1 MANSKGELT
10 FKKGDILY
18 VTDTM
23 YNGHMGCWRAC
34 LVNEEDAQKRE
45 IGMIPSRMKYV
56 EQLTTKVDFA
66 VVKSCIGV
74 VVSWLVRRST
84 PDRAVWLP
92 ALVGDIVLCS

>member
-23 YNGHMGCWRAC
+23 FNGHMGCWRAC

-45 IGMIPSRMKYV
+45 IGMVPSRMKYV
-56 EQLTTKVDFA
+56 EQLTTTTDF
-66 VVKSCIGV
+66 VTVKSL
-74 VVSWLVRRST
+74 VSFKKVPL
-84 PDRAVWLP
+84 
-92 ALVGDIVLCS
+92 

>member
-45 IGMIPSRMKYV
+45 IGMVPSRMKYV
-56 EQLTTKVDFA
+56 KQLTAKIDFVPGEGTPANRGWVYATKGL
-66 VVKSCIGV
+66 K
-74 VVSWLVRRST
+74 
-84 PDRAVWLP
+84 P
-92 ALVGDIVLCS
+92 

>member
-45 IGMIPSRMKYV
+45 IGMVPSRMKYV
-56 EQLTTKVDFA
+56 EQLTTKIDF
-66 VVKSCIGV
+66 VIVKSCGGEV
-74 VVSWLVRRST
+74 ASWLVRST
-84 PDRAVWLP
+84 LDLAVR
-92 ALVGDIVLCS
+92 V

>member
-1 MANSKGELT
+1 LYFRALFDRTQHSKDELN

-34 LVNEEDAQKRE
+34 LVNEEDAQKRD

-56 EQLTTKVDFA
+56 LPVNRQSLTLKYLIEVH
-66 VVKSCIGV
+66 KG
-74 VVSWLVRRST
+74 
-84 PDRAVWLP
+84 
-92 ALVGDIVLCS
+92 